1 MGFGLTPEGRAAGLE
16 TWLTARPAEPA
27 DDAWGILPVS
37 GIPDGGRP
45 AREDK
50 RSAWGDNQP
59 AWGDKRPAWGDKR
72 PAWENEQP
80 GWENEREDE
89 QPARRGG
96 HRGRLRL
103 VRSPLAW
110 AVLLAGLA
118 VVVGG
123 AIGLT
128 RLSGGRP
135 GDVARPLAKA
145 SPAPHGLFAAPPL
158 PRARGPVSRPVAL
171 VIPAIGVHTHL
182 IKLGRT
188 AQGTLQVPTTTSVAG
203 WYKGS
208 PRPGEIGSS
217 IIAGHIDSLAGP
229 GVFFRLRLL
238 RPGDLIYVRRA
249 NGTLAVFRVYAE
261 RMYPKPKFP
270 TQQVYGPEPDAE
282 LHLITCGG
290 VFDSATGSYL
300 SNVVV
305 YAAEIRHPPARR
317 HHHQAR
323 RRHGRARRNHRQ
335 AHLLVVAHHP
345 RARHS

>member
-1 MGFGLTPEGRAAGLE
+1 MGDWFTPDGRAAAPDA
-16 TWLTARPAEPA
+16 WPAARPAERAEFAELA
-27 DDAWGILPVS
+27 DDMWGVLPVS
-37 GIPDGGRP
+37 VALPDGPP
-45 AREDK
+45 AQQGEP
-50 RSAWGDNQP
+50 P
-59 AWGDKRPAWGDKR
+59 AGG
-72 PAWENEQP
+72 
-80 GWENEREDE
+80 
-89 QPARRGG
+89 GG

-103 VRSPLAW
+103 VRSPVAW
-110 AVLLAGLA
+110 AVLAAGLA
-118 VVVGG
+118 VAVGG
-123 AIGLT
+123 TIGLT
-128 RLSGGRP
+128 RLAGHP
-135 GDVARPLAKA
+135 GEAARPLAKA
-145 SPAPHGLFAAPPL
+145 SPAPHGIFAAPP
-158 PRARGPVSRPVAL
+158 PRAGRPVSRPVAL
-171 VIPAIGVHTHL
+171 AIPAIGVRTPL

-188 AQGTLQVPTTTSVAG
+188 PRGTLQVPTSTSVAG
-203 WYKGS
+203 WYKAS
-208 PRPGEIGSS
+208 PRPGELGSS
-217 IIAGHIDSLAGP
+217 IIVGHIDSYLGP

-238 RPGDLIYVRRA
+238 RPGDLVYVRRA

-261 RMYPKPKFP
+261 RMYAKSHFP

-323 RRHGRARRNHRQ
+323 RRHGQARRNHRQ

>member
-305 YAAEIRHPPARR
+305 YSSEIRVHARPR
-317 HHHQAR
+317 HHY
-323 RRHGRARRNHRQ
+323 HRGPG
-335 AHLLVVAHHP
+335 HHP